1 MKIPL
6 RVTFRST
13 PRSGAVEAHIREQA
27 DKLDMFY
34 DRIMGCRVVVAAPHR
49 RHHKGKLYHVR
60 VDMSVPGGEL
70 VVNREPSKDGAHED
84 VYVAIR
90 DAFVAAERQ
99 LKDYVRRQRG
109 EVKTHEGTRRKN
121 SVLDDGFDLMEVGT
135 EEQLTDQQGAKGF

>member
-1 MKIPL
+1 MRLLPQI
-6 RVTFRST
+6 TFRNMPS
-13 PRSGAVEAHIREQA
+13 SNAIEGHILEKI
-27 DKLDMFY
+27 DKLNLFY
-34 DRIMGCRVVVAAPHR
+34 DRIMGCRVVVEAPHR

-99 LKDYVRRQRG
+99 LKDYVHRQRG
-109 EVKTHEGTRRKN
+109 EVKAHEGTRRKDR
-121 SVLDDGFDLMEVGT
+121 VLDEGFDLIEVGT
-135 EEQLTDQQGAKGF
+135 EEQLTE